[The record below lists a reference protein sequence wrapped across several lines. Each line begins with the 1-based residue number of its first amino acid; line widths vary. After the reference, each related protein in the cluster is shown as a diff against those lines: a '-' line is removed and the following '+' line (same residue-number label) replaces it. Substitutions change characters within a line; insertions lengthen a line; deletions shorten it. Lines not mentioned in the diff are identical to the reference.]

1 MDKKVVLISTGGFLA
16 ISIRESLKKKD
27 IEVIE
32 IEPSILALEAKR
44 DAANIFIVL
53 LGDYT
58 SGICKGCK
66 FRDGRHKPACERKA
80 RLDPA

>member
-32 IEPSILALEAKR
+32 IEPSIGEKIL
-44 DAANIFIVL
+44 
-53 LGDYT
+53 
-58 SGICKGCK
+58 
-66 FRDGRHKPACERKA
+66 
-80 RLDPA
+80 